1 MKIYM
6 PYQVKKIG
14 KVYKLYNLHKKE
26 YVNVNFKT
34 KETAFKAGMNYMRYR
49 KEKPYI
55 SGNKILNKNKK

>member
-1 MKIYM
+1 M

-14 KVYKLYNLHKKE
+14 KIYKLYNLKKKE
-26 YVNVNFKT
+26 YVKVNFKS
-34 KETAFKAGMNYMRYR
+34 KDSAFRAGMNYMRYR